1 MALPNNTFTSPGAS
15 FYAPAGESAK
25 NWYLFPSLNGQVLL
39 VDASGTQTL
48 KSIDAN
54 LYYNN
59 ELLAK
64 ANDIQDIADWSL
76 YPALATV
83 ELAGQNITQ
92 VGDIS
97 GATAHIGAITAT
109 SVTASTISATGIT
122 GTTITASGNVSGGSV
137 TTIGTVSAGS
147 ISTTGGL
154 DMTNS
159 AITRASSVGISN
171 AGFAPYGSLTSPD
184 GVALTW
190 NGASINTGAAGNV
203 AQWANYPAVT
213 NVGMAGYNINSA
225 GTVAASTV
233 TATTGNIT
241 TGNIGTM
248 SLTGNTIQGGS
259 AAQTTIAA
267 GANQNIV
274 VAAPTGGVT
283 VNSYNSIDNNAGVAY
298 NVTVDRG
305 INPAANAGIKMEA
318 KNGAGGRID
327 IIADKAQITPSPGI
341 VNVEAHGGT
350 VTIDGVDYSV
360 GGLVQITAD
369 SGTLTPFTLT
379 SAIKMSAA
387 GINSYAGAI
396 PSVGSLAGYNFIYGT
411 AGVNI
416 CAGLPSVFPSI
427 PTTTYIYGFG
437 GVRLES
443 PAGVQSLSDTY
454 IGNLYPL
461 SGSDLILQGRSLPNG
476 YVKVRDCNEFTM
488 TSGGAAQINTIT
500 GVGGGSNPT
509 TIDNIKSNNISA
521 DSSNLTIT
529 GKVNTLAP
537 DYYVEIQKADTIAF
551 DANGAGAI
559 TGLQK
564 INGVSY
570 VAPDTNQWALYPAVQ
585 NVDISGFDLT
595 NVNQINGAP
604 YPPPAGDVSTWAT
617 FPAVQNVDIS
627 GYAVTN
633 VANIN
638 VLDNATI
645 VSAGALGIFS
655 DLSGDLSL
663 AASGGGNVNIGNG
676 GLGNINIVAV
686 DQTTTVSGKIVNI
699 TAAEGITLTD
709 PSGVTIIAPFLD
721 LRGADLV
728 DVKNINGDAGVAVTV
743 NSSLDIALQAA
754 NDVYIEAQAGTAYLN
769 GATAVNISSSAGA
782 VNLNSTT
789 EVAIPTSQLNMT
801 NNKIVSLAAGTVS
814 GDAVNYGQLTF
825 RDATEFYVSAQGS
838 NTNNGSIL
846 APFLTIQA
854 AITAAELI
862 SSAANIVVIHA
873 ASGHYVENVVF
884 NKGYV
889 ILTGSLQSQVGNEVC
904 ELTGSITINCTG
916 ANDVFN
922 RQVSFQGFNLTM
934 IGGQTITNTSSSS
947 HTVAF
952 QDCKVFVDNIFY
964 TSSASAPDMRT
975 YFTNMEITSVSAL
988 NTATVIS
995 TNVGLV
1001 EFERVDLTV
1010 NGNAIG
1016 IAIGGTSVLNRCS
1029 LSTLDNTNTA
1039 VILKPLINITSSTT
1053 AAHSLGNVAFAFT
1066 AATAKTNTNAM
1077 AIASS
1082 INTNIIMLNC
1092 VFTLAGT
1099 ANSTNY
1105 CVGYNGVGS
1114 PTIAGVNNTSL
1125 SVNVLLPQTTTV
1137 QSGISQV
1144 SYIDI
1149 NPPGLASYS
1158 SSVDQAIAVAGTP
1171 QALTFNTTLFN
1182 QGTTLVASSRVYA
1195 NAQGNYAVNYIIQLS
1210 NTAGSSHDATSFL
1223 KKNGAIVSNS
1233 GSQWTLDNAHQMAV
1247 AKENIVSLNAG
1258 DYVEVFFSATATGV
1272 SANATAATVALPAI
1286 PSVVFNIK
1294 QFR

>member
-1 MALPNNTFTSPGAS
+1 MSVLNNATNANPTTSYYAL
-15 FYAPAGESAK
+15 AGESAK
-25 NWYLFPSLNGQVLL
+25 NWYKFPSENGEILL
-39 VDASGTQTL
+39 VDASGTQMIH
-48 KSIDAN
+48 SIDAN

-59 ELLAK
+59 ELIAK
-64 ANDIQDIADWSL
+64 QGDIQNVADWSL
-76 YPALATV
+76 FPALATV
-83 ELAGQNITQ
+83 ELANQNITQ

-97 GATAHIGAITAT
+97 GSTAHIGTITT
-109 SVTASTISATGIT
+109 STVNATGIT
-122 GTTITASGNVSGGSV
+122 GGTITSTGLLTAGSV
-137 TTIGTVSAGS
+137 SSTGNIQGASLT
-147 ISTTGGL
+147 TTGGL

-159 AITRASSVGISN
+159 AITRASAVNLSA
-171 AGFAPYGSLTSPD
+171 AGAAPYGALSSPD
-184 GVALTW
+184 GVMLTW
-190 NGASINTGAAGNV
+190 RGAEVKTGAAGNV
-203 AQWANYPAVT
+203 AQWATFPAVQD
-213 NVGMAGYNINSA
+213 VGLAGYNLNN
-225 GTVAASTV
+225 ASTVSASAV
-233 TATTGNIT
+233 TATTGNIGT
-241 TGNIGTM
+241 MTMTGN
-248 SLTGNTIQGGS
+248 LIQGGS
-259 AAQTTIAA
+259 AATTTIAA
-267 GANQNIV
+267 GANQNTIL
-274 VAAPTGGVT
+274 AAPSGGVT
-283 VNSYNSIDNNAGVAY
+283 VNSYNSIDNNAGVAF

-305 INPAANAGIKMEA
+305 INPAANAGIRLNA

-327 IIADKAQITPSPGI
+327 IIADEAEITPSPGI
-341 VNVEAHGGT
+341 INMTANGGNI
-350 VTIDGVDYSV
+350 TIDGNTFSV
-360 GGLVQITAD
+360 GGLINIDAN
-369 SGTLTPFTLT
+369 SGSLSPYSLT
-379 SAIKMSAA
+379 SAVKVSAA
-387 GINSYAGAI
+387 GINLYAGGI
-396 PSVGSLAGYNFIYGT
+396 PSVGSLAGYLFQYANL
-411 AGVNI
+411 GVNI
-416 CAGLPSVFPSI
+416 CAGLPSVIPNI
-427 PTTTYIYGFG
+427 PTTVYIFGLG
-437 GVRLES
+437 GVRIEGY
-443 PAGVQSLSDTY
+443 AGIQMLSDTY

-529 GKVNTLAP
+529 GKVNTLVA
-537 DYYVEIQKADTIAF
+537 DYLVEIQKADTIAF
-551 DANGAGAI
+551 DAAGAGAI
-559 TGLQK
+559 TGLQT
-564 INGVSY
+564 INGAPY
-570 VAPDTNQWALYPAVQ
+570 VASDTNQWATYPAVQ

-627 GYAVTN
+627 GFAVTN
-633 VANIN
+633 VNNIAF
-638 VLDNATI
+638 LDNGYI
-645 VSAGALGIFS
+645 VSAGSLGIFS
-655 DLSGDLSL
+655 DLSGDLSI
-663 AASGGGNVNIGNG
+663 AAAGGGNVNIGNG

-699 TAAEGITLTD
+699 TGVEGTTLTD

-743 NSSLDIALQAA
+743 NSSLDIGLQAA

-782 VNLNSTT
+782 VTLNSTT

-801 NNKIVSLAAGTVS
+801 NNKIVNLAAGTVS

-825 RDATEFYVSAQGS
+825 RDSTEFWVSAQG
-838 NTNNGSIL
+838 NDANNGSIL
-846 APFLTIQA
+846 SPKLTIQA

-862 SSAANIVVIHA
+862 SSAANICVINV
-873 ASGHYVENVVF
+873 ASGHYTETLTF

-889 ILTGSLQSQVGNEVC
+889 VLNGSLQTQTGNEVC
-904 ELTGSITINCTG
+904 EITGSINIACVG

-922 RQVSFQGFNLTM
+922 RQVTFQGFNLTM

-952 QDCKVFVDNIFY
+952 QDCKCFADNIFY

-1066 AATAKTNTNAM
+1066 SAVAKTNTNAM

-1082 INTNIIMLNC
+1082 INTAIIMLNC

-1137 QSGISQV
+1137 QSGIAQV

-1158 SSVDQAIAVAGTP
+1158 SSVDQTIAVANTP
-1171 QALTFNTTLFN
+1171 QALTFNTTQIN
-1182 QGTTLVASSRVYA
+1182 SGTTLVANSRVYVT
-1195 NAQGNYAVNYIIQLS
+1195 AQGNYALNYIVQLS
-1210 NTAGSSHDATSFL
+1210 NSSGASHLATTFL
-1223 KKNGAIVSNS
+1223 KKNGGIIANT
-1233 GSQWTLDNAHQMAV
+1233 GSQWTLDNAHELSI
-1247 AKENIVSLNAG
+1247 AKENIVALNAG
-1258 DYVEVFFSATATGV
+1258 DYVEVFFNADALGV
-1272 SANATAATVALPAI
+1272 LANATAATVALPAI